1 MKIFNFKEKKKLP
14 LTNKEYI
21 SYHNQ
26 ENFTFAEIMNCKV
39 RDHCHYIGKYRG
51 LTQSKYNSNNGNLK
65 IFLWFFTMDQILIV
79 MLSKKIQ
86 SKSLKE
92 AEGVYKIKCKYG
104 NDDKKSEERRN
115 KHNNCKLI
123 FNM

>member
-21 SYHNQ
+21 WYHNQ
-26 ENFTFAEIMNCKV
+26 ENFTFAEIICRKYAKGKKHCKV

-51 LTQSKYNSNNGNLK
+51 LTQSKYNSNNENLK

-79 MLSKKIQ
+79 MLSKKI
-86 SKSLKE
+86 
-92 AEGVYKIKCKYG
+92 
-104 NDDKKSEERRN
+104 
-115 KHNNCKLI
+115 
-123 FNM
+123 